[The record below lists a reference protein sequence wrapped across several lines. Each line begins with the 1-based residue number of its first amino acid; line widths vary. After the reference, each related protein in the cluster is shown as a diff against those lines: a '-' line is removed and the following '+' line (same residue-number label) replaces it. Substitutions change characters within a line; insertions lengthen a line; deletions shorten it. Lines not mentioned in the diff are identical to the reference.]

1 MRCGFIAASPL
12 ARLVKAA
19 LSTIQDMSR
28 RERAIFA
35 PLVVM
40 TLLLG
45 VYPAVVTDIT
55 GASVGAL
62 ITEFRASVP
71 VVEPVPAAE

>member
-1 MRCGFIAASPL
+1 
-12 ARLVKAA
+12 
-19 LSTIQDMSR
+19 MSR
-28 RERAIFA
+28 RERMIMA

-71 VVEPVPAAE
+71 TVETVAAVE